1 MGAKSYLFFKLPDQK
16 SVAKHRR
23 SPSTIVMETE
33 SNEIVL
39 SADFNPRH
47 MRLYSWN
54 LVNVD
59 KAQLKWYEFDY
70 SGI

>member
-1 MGAKSYLFFKLPDQK
+1 
-16 SVAKHRR
+16 
-23 SPSTIVMETE
+23 METE